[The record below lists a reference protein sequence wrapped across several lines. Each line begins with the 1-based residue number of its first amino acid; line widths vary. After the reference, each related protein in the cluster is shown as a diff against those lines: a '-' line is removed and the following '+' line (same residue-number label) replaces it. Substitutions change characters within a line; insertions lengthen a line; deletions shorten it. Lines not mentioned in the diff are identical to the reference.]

1 METEVKLSFKD
12 KESLFKFAKSDMF
25 RGLCVNLRDV
35 EPLLLE
41 NSYLD
46 TTGMTISSRGAM
58 VRVRH
63 YSGEDL
69 DEYEFTVK
77 SGGNTS
83 EGLHQR
89 YEWNV
94 KSDSG
99 IFSISEFKLKSSG
112 SDDPSEL
119 LDTVFEGISDEDLK
133 VMCCNSFNRTVYE
146 LEISSSKIEA
156 CFDSGII
163 RGADPLKT
171 EEICELEL
179 ELIEG
184 DVSDLNS
191 LSEMFIKEADCHPLN
206 NTKFKRTLA
215 LAMG

>member
-12 KESLFKFAKSDMF
+12 KESLFKFAKSEMF
-25 RGLCVNLRDV
+25 RQLCVNCGDV

-46 TTGMTISSRGAM
+46 NSDMTVSGRSAM

-63 YSGEDL
+63 YSGNVK

-77 SGGNTS
+77 CGGNS
-83 EGLHQR
+83 NEGLHQR

-99 IFSISEFKLKSSG
+99 IFSISEFKLNVKDSG
-112 SDDPSEL
+112 DPSEL
-119 LDTVFEGISDEDLK
+119 LDKVFEGLQDDDLK
-133 VMCCNSFNRTVYE
+133 VMCCNSFNRTAYE
-146 LEISSSKIEA
+146 LNYGSSKIEA

-184 DVSDLNS
+184 DVSDLNR
-191 LSEMFIKEADCHPLN
+191 LSEMIIKEADCQPLDK
-206 NTKFKRTLA
+206 TKFRRTLA

>member
-25 RGLCVNLRDV
+25 RGLYVNSCDI

-46 TTGMTISSRGAM
+46 TSDLTVSGRNAM

-63 YSGEDL
+63 YSGGDK

-77 SGGNTS
+77 CGGNTA

-99 IFSISEFKLKSSG
+99 IFSINEFKLSAGG
-112 SDDPSEL
+112 SDDPAEL
-119 LDTVFEGISDEDLK
+119 LDTVFEGLQDDDLK

-146 LEISSSKIEA
+146 LNYGSSKIEA

-184 DVSDLNS
+184 DVSDLNR
-191 LSEMFIKEADCHPLN
+191 LSEMYINEADCQPLD
-206 NTKFKRTLA
+206 NTKFRRTLA

>member
-12 KESLFKFAKSDMF
+12 KESLFKFAESDLI
-25 RGLCVNLRDV
+25 RGLCVNSVDV
-35 EPLLLE
+35 KPCLLE

-46 TTGMTISSRGAM
+46 TSGLTVSGRGGM

-63 YSGEDL
+63 CSGEDV

-77 SGGNTS
+77 CGGNTTD
-83 EGLHQR
+83 GLHQR
-89 YEWNV
+89 CEWNV

-99 IFSISEFKLKSSG
+99 IFSISDFKLKSIASA
-112 SDDPSEL
+112 DPAEL
-119 LDTVFEGISDEDLK
+119 LDSLFDGIQDEDLA

-146 LEISSSKIEA
+146 LCYGSSKIEA

-163 RGADPLKT
+163 MGADPLKT

-179 ELIEG
+179 ELVEG
-184 DVSDLNS
+184 DVSDLNQ
-191 LSEMFIKEADCHPLN
+191 LSEMFIKAADCQPLD
-206 NTKFKRTLA
+206 NTKFRRTLA